1 MTKYKKSRANYP
13 DGVLGIYD
21 NGGRSADRYT
31 VVYAPYDLDGT
42 LWYTYTAMSAAPY
55 HPQGVGMYGET
66 THRITRDTAGKTI
79 NLEDLPEACQRVV
92 AEDLASCRYCGR
104 DHLARLGI
112 RCPAEPADAEHEA
125 DVECI
130 YCYSL
135 TTPVDVPTVGDDAMW
150 DAIAGEHDPE
160 CEWVQ
165 TRAHRLEE
173 GA

>member
-42 LWYTYTAMSAAPY
+42 LWYTYTAMSAAPH
-55 HPQGVGMYGET
+55 HPQGVGMWGQT

-92 AEDLASCRYCGR
+92 AEDLASCRYCGGDFSDEGNCDYEVWAMR
-104 DHLARLGI
+104 EAHTTV
-112 RCPAEPADAEHEA
+112 CP
-125 DVECI
+125 
-130 YCYSL
+130 SM
-135 TTPVDVPTVGDDAMW
+135 G
-150 DAIAGEHDPE
+150 G
-160 CEWVQ
+160 
-165 TRAHRLEE
+165 
-173 GA
+173 GK